1 MTIYDQNAKEIRDGS
16 PLGGLLEYSDTTVE
30 CRVDGGKPIPTLKW
44 ILGDEEAQGLFQ
56 IIDICT

>member
-44 ILGDEEAQGLFQ
+44 ILGDEEAQGLF
-56 IIDICT
+56 